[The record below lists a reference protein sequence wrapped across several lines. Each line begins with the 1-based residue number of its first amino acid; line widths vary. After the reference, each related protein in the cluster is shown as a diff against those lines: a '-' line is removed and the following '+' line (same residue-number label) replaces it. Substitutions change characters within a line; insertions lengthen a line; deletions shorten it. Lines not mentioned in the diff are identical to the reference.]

1 MKNLIIPVV
10 GLISAIF
17 LLSYMTVSNAYS
29 LTPHVSKQ
37 PNVKPSDFKTLGSN
51 VKINKQTAKCYVIK
65 TGKPTRVPCPDIII
79 IGKATTGKGV
89 SAK

>member
-1 MKNLIIPVV
+1 MKNLIIPIVV
-10 GLISAIF
+10 LTSAIF
-17 LLSYMTVSNAYS
+17 LLSYMTVSNVYS
-29 LTPHVSKQ
+29 LPPHVSKLS
-37 PNVKPSDFKTLGSN
+37 NAKPSDFKTLNSS

-79 IGKATTGKGV
+79 VGKAIGGI